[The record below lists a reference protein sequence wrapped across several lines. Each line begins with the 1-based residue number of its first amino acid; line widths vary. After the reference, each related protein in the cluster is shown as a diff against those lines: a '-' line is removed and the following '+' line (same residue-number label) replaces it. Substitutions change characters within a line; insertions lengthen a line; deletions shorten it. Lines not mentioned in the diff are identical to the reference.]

1 MRFVRRRTAR
11 RTTALLV
18 AGVVCAGAAGCGMS
32 GGHGGDSG
40 RSGKPSRSSS
50 AGKGSGKTA
59 GKGSGKKSGT
69 SGSKHGGAD
78 SRSKD
83 GGPHSG
89 SHPHGKTP
97 LRGKVI
103 VIDPGHNPHNRDQ
116 PGKISRSVDIG
127 TGKKECDTTGTATN
141 SGYSEAE
148 FTLALAHRVRT
159 ELRKRGAT
167 VKFTHDGEEPYGPC
181 VDERAEKGNR
191 AHADAAVSLH
201 ADGAPGGSRGFHVI
215 LPASVHRGDADTRA
229 IAGPSRRLGT
239 DLRDAFRKATGE
251 RPANYLGNG
260 EGLDTRDDLGGLNLS
275 TVPKV
280 FLECGN
286 MRDAADAALLT
297 SPKWRE
303 KAARG
308 VADGISAFLT

>member
-1 MRFVRRRTAR
+1 MRFVKRRTAR
-11 RTTALLV
+11 RTAALLI
-18 AGVVCAGAAGCGMS
+18 AGAVCAGAAGCGLS
-32 GGHGGDSG
+32 GGHGGSPG

-50 AGKGSGKTA
+50 AGKDSGKET
-59 GKGSGKKSGT
+59 GR
-69 SGSKHGGAD
+69 SGSEHGGAD
-78 SRSKD
+78 RHDK
-83 GGPHSG
+83 GGGGHSG
-89 SHPHGKTP
+89 SHPHGKDP

-103 VIDPGHNPHNRDQ
+103 VIDPGHNPRNRDQ
-116 PGKISRSVDIG
+116 PDKISRSVDIG

-181 VDERAEKGNR
+181 VDERAKKGNR

-229 IAGPSRRLGT
+229 VAGPSRRLGT
-239 DLRDAFRKATGE
+239 DLRDAFRKATGA

-297 SPKWRE
+297 SRKWRE

-308 VADGISAFLT
+308 VADGITAFLT

>member
-11 RTTALLV
+11 RTTALLI
-18 AGVVCAGAAGCGMS
+18 AGAVCAGAAGCGRS
-32 GGHGGDSG
+32 GGHGGGSDS
-40 RSGKPSRSSS
+40 SGKPSRSAS
-50 AGKGSGKTA
+50 SGKTA
-59 GKGSGKKSGT
+59 GKSSGEKTGKGGSG
-69 SGSKHGGAD
+69 HGGTD
-78 SRSKD
+78 GRGKD
-83 GGPHSG
+83 GGGHSG
-89 SHPHGKTP
+89 SRGGKAP

-181 VDERAEKGNR
+181 VDERAKRGNR

-229 IAGPSRRLGT
+229 VAGPSKQLGT

-297 SPKWRE
+297 SRKWRE

-308 VADGISAFLT
+308 VADGITAFLS

>member
-11 RTTALLV
+11 RTTALLI
-18 AGVVCAGAAGCGMS
+18 AGAVCAGAAGCGRS
-32 GGHGGDSG
+32 GGHGGGSDS
-40 RSGKPSRSSS
+40 SGKPSRSAS
-50 AGKGSGKTA
+50 SGKTA
-59 GKGSGKKSGT
+59 GKSSGEKTGKGGSG
-69 SGSKHGGAD
+69 HGGTD
-78 SRSKD
+78 GRGKD
-83 GGPHSG
+83 GGGHSG
-89 SHPHGKTP
+89 SRGGKSP

-181 VDERAEKGNR
+181 VDDERAKRGNR

-229 IAGPSRRLGT
+229 VAGPSKRLGT
-239 DLRDAFRKATGE
+239 DLRAAFRKATGE

-297 SPKWRE
+297 SRKWRE

-308 VADGISAFLT
+308 VADGITAFLS